1 MLTLENVTKNYKD
14 FTALKEISLEL
25 ENGIYGFLSPN
36 GAGKTTLLKMIATLL
51 MPTSGEIYYDG
62 KNIKQMGEEYRELL
76 GYMPQKFGYYRDYSA
91 VRFLSYIAALKGL
104 EKKEAE
110 GKIYE
115 LLEQVG
121 LSEVKKKKLRTYSGG
136 MLQRVGIAQA
146 LLGNPK
152 ILILDEPTAGL
163 DPKERAKFRDILKK
177 YSEGKIVIY
186 STHIV
191 SDIETIADWIIML
204 KDQQIYCNKTVEEL
218 CQNKTLESAFLDI
231 YDEEEIAANKQ

>member
-14 FTALKEISLEL
+14 FTALKEINLEL

-62 KNIKQMGEEYRELL
+62 KNIKQMGEEYREIL

-110 GKIYE
+110 GKIDE

-163 DPKERAKFRDILKK
+163 DPKERAKFRDILKI
-177 YSEGKIVIY
+177 YSEGKIVLY

-191 SDIETIADWIIML
+191 SDIETIADRIIML
-204 KDQQIYCNKTVEEL
+204 KDQQLYCNKTVEEL
-218 CQNKTLESAFLDI
+218 CQDKTLENAFLDI
-231 YDEEEIAANKQ
+231 YDEEEIAADKQ

>member
-51 MPTSGEIYYDG
+51 MPTSGEIYYKG

-177 YSEGKIVIY
+177 YSEGKIVLY

-191 SDIETIADWIIML
+191 SDIETIADRIIML
-204 KDQQIYCNKTVEEL
+204 KDQQLYCNKKVMEL
-218 CQNKTLESAFLDI
+218 CQNKTLENAFLDI
-231 YDEEEIAANKQ
+231 YDEEEIAADKQ